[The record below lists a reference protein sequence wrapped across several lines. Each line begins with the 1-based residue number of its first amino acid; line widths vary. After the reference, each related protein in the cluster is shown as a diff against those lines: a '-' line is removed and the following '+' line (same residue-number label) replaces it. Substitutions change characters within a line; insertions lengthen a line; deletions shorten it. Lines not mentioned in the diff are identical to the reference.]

1 MSTGS
6 AQVGSEALD
15 FTLPATSGETV
26 TLSSFRGRRHVLLA
40 FFPAAFTSV
49 CTSEMCAFSE
59 DFDQLASLGVEVLPI
74 SGDHTASL
82 TEFRNKY
89 ALRVHLLS
97 DLKRTVC
104 AAYGTLWKDAF
115 ISNRVYILI
124 DANGVIRWRHDGEH
138 PGKVLTSEEV
148 QEAIQKC
155 ELPAVL

>member
-1 MSTGS
+1 MSTGI
-6 AQVGSEALD
+6 ALVGSEAPD
-15 FTLPATSGETV
+15 FTLPATSGESV

-59 DFDQLASLGVEVLPI
+59 DFDQLAVLGVEVLPI

-89 ALRVHLLS
+89 AMRGHLLS

-115 ISNRVYILI
+115 VSNRVYILV
-124 DANGVIRWRHDGEH
+124 DSTGVIRWRHDGEH

-148 QEAIQKC
+148 RKAIKDC
-155 ELPAVL
+155 DLAAVA

>member
-1 MSTGS
+1 MSTGI
-6 AQVGSEALD
+6 AQVGSEAPD
-15 FTLPATSGETV
+15 FTLPATSGESI

-59 DFDQLASLGVEVLPI
+59 DFDQLAALGVEVLPI

-89 ALRVHLLS
+89 AMRGHLLS
-97 DLKRTVC
+97 DLKRAVC
-104 AAYGTLWKDAF
+104 AAYGTLWKESF
-115 ISNRVYILI
+115 VSNRVYILI

-138 PGKVLTSEEV
+138 PGKMLTSEEIRS
-148 QEAIQKC
+148 AIQNC
-155 ELPAVL
+155 DLPAMS